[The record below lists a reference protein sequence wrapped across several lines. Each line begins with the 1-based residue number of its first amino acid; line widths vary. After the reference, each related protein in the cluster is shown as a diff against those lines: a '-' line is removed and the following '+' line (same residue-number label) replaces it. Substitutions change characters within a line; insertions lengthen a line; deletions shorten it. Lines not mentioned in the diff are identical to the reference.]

1 MFYKKLCAVVLG
13 VLCAGSFM
21 AVSPDADAA
30 KKDEGP
36 GKIIF
41 IPHDNRPISDEQ
53 TADTVRQ
60 LGYEVVVPP
69 DDMLGGRNFLGNP
82 DKLWQWLEDETGIK
96 KNSDKKNNIKAVV
109 MSGDSMIYGS
119 LVAARK
125 HDIPMDV
132 LQERVERF
140 AEYHRKHPLLKTY
153 VFSSIMRTPRSGEA
167 SGNEEP
173 AYYKDYGSDIFRY
186 TALVD
191 KQETEGLNKRE
202 QKELNFL
209 KELIPQQAMED
220 WMTRR
225 NKNFTVNKSMID
237 LTRNNTFS
245 YFALG
250 RDDNAPY
257 SQTHRESRKLSSYG
271 VDLGVGKFQNMAGID
286 EFGLLMLTR
295 AVNAI
300 TGDIP
305 FVYVQY
311 NKGAGPRTVPS
322 YSDETIDT
330 TIRSHVVCAGGV
342 YVNSPQRADL
352 VLLVNTRPDGKT
364 GEANYPNNTSKLT
377 PVAKSFAD
385 MVSQAVAAGQP
396 VGIADITFANG
407 SDNAVMEELNKR
419 ALLFRIQAY
428 SGWNT
433 ATNST
438 GFVLGQGMLA
448 SRMSNDSKDRLLAIR
463 YLDDW
468 VYQANIRQRIARQLS
483 WLRGDGYY
491 SSLDSK
497 KEDVENRMTTLITRF
512 AESNLPPLPG
522 LDGLKV
528 RSPWNRMFEAGFT
541 LGK

>member
-1 MFYKKLCAVVLG
+1 MFYKKICAVVLS
-13 VLCAGSFM
+13 VLCVGSLISF
-21 AVSPDADAA
+21 SPDAAAA
-30 KKDEGP
+30 KKEEGP

-53 TADTVRQ
+53 TADTIRQ
-60 LGYEVVVPP
+60 LGYEVIVPP
-69 DDMLGGRNFLGNP
+69 DEMLGGRDFLGDP
-82 DKLWQWLEDETGIK
+82 DKLWQWLEEETGVK
-96 KNSDKKNNIKAVV
+96 KNADKKNNIKAVV

-125 HDIPMDV
+125 HNIPLEV
-132 LQERVERF
+132 LQERIERF
-140 AEYHRKHPLLKTY
+140 ADYHRKHPLVKTY

-167 SGNEEP
+167 SGHEEP
-173 AYYKDYGSDIFRY
+173 EYYRDYGADIFRY

-191 KQETEGLNKRE
+191 KQESESLNARE
-202 QKELNFL
+202 QKELKFL
-209 KELIPQQAMED
+209 TELIPQNAMDD
-220 WMTRR
+220 WMSRR
-225 NKNFTVNKSMID
+225 NKNFNVNKSMID
-237 LTRNNTFS
+237 LTRKNTFS

-257 SQTHRESRKLSSYG
+257 SQTHRESRKLSAYG
-271 VDLGVGKFQNMAGID
+271 MDLGVGKFQNMAGID

-311 NKGAGPRTVPS
+311 NKGTGPRTVPS

-342 YVNSPQRADL
+342 YVSSPQRADL

-364 GEANYPNNTSKLT
+364 GEANHPNNTDKLT
-377 PVAKSFAD
+377 PAAKNFAD
-385 MVSQAVAAGQP
+385 MVSAAVAAGQP
-396 VGIADITFANG
+396 VGIADISFANG

-448 SRMSNDSKDRLLAIR
+448 ARMSNDSKDRLLTVR

-468 VYQANIRQRIARQLS
+468 VYQANIRQRVARQLS

-491 SSLDSK
+491 ASLNGK
-497 KEDVENRMTTLITRF
+497 KTDVENRMTTLIRRF
-512 AESNLPPLPG
+512 AENNLPPMPG
-522 LDGLKV
+522 LEDLKV
-528 RSPWNRMFEAGFT
+528 TSPWNRMFEAGFT
-541 LGK
+541 LGQ